1 MNLSLQT
8 AIDLLMPVALAT
20 GLFKDLVTIQVP
32 TGALTETGFPDGSYA
47 DVAGLVG
54 LTAMV
59 APPSTAR
66 IPSNTSKTLS
76 LQQALNAVHVLLGG
90 FYPAVETA
98 WRNGGR
104 AIVNTRL
111 YENEDILAVESDSQS
126 TQTRMYLR
134 VVSE

>member
-8 AIDLLMPVALAT
+8 AIDLIMPAALAT

-32 TGALTETGFPDGSYA
+32 SGTFTTEGFPDGQFVDA
-47 DVAGLVG
+47 AGLVG

-59 APPSTAR
+59 APPSNAR

-90 FYPAVETA
+90 FYPDVETA

-104 AIVNTRL
+104 AMVNTRL
-111 YENEDILAVESDSQS
+111 YQNEDILAVESDSQS

-134 VVSE
+134 VVTE

>member
-8 AIDLLMPVALAT
+8 AIGMVMEQALAT
-20 GLFKDLVTIQVP
+20 GLFKDVVTIQVP
-32 TGALTETGFPDGSYA
+32 SGVLTDVGFPDGTYV
-47 DVAGLVG
+47 DVAGLIDIE
-54 LTAMV
+54 AMV
-59 APPSTAR
+59 APPSTSR

-90 FYPAVETA
+90 FYPDAETA

-134 VVSE
+134 VVTE